1 MEKKI
6 NILVAEDEGI
16 IAKDIIQT
24 LVQLGYNVLDSV
36 RTGKDVIEKAGELK
50 PDLILMDIMLDDD
63 ISGIEATEIIQ
74 STLNIPVIYLTALA
88 DEETLNKAKITEP
101 FGYILKPFDER
112 SLNSTISMAL
122 YKYEISSK
130 LRERTIELEEEKK
143 KSDNLLH
150 NILPVEIVKE
160 LKENGLIAPREYKMV
175 TLLFTDFEGFTSLST
190 QMPPD
195 VLVNELNDIFKNF
208 DEIIDRYNLEKL
220 KTIGDSYVAAGG
232 LPKENETHAINLVSA
247 AIAMNE
253 FLNQRNLNSKFQW
266 KMRTGIHSGNVVA
279 GVIGRNKYTYDVWGN
294 TVNVASKME
303 RFCQPGR
310 INISSSTY
318 NLVKDHFECE
328 YHSDAEGLNNQI
340 MPMYFVNSKIRDMA
354 TINKLS

>member
-16 IAKDIIQT
+16 IARDIVET
-24 LVQLGYNVLDSV
+24 LRQLGYNVVDSV
-36 RTGKDVIEKAGELK
+36 RTGKDVIEKAKELK
-50 PDLILMDIMLDDD
+50 PNLILMDIMLDDD
-63 ISGIEATEIIQ
+63 ISGIDAAEIIQ

-112 SLNSTISMAL
+112 MINSTISMAL
-122 YKYEISSK
+122 YKHEISSN
-130 LRERTIELEEEKK
+130 LRERTMELEEEKK
-143 KSDNLLH
+143 KSDKLLH

-160 LKENGLIAPREYKMV
+160 LKEKGLIAPREYKMV

-195 VLVNELNDIFKNF
+195 VLVNELNDIFKHF

-232 LPKENETHAINLVSA
+232 LPKENKTHAIDLISA
-247 AIAMNE
+247 AVAMNE

-279 GVIGRNKYTYDVWGN
+279 GVIGKNKYTYDVWGN
-294 TVNVASKME
+294 TVNIASKME
-303 RFCQPGR
+303 RYCLPGK
-310 INISSSTY
+310 INISLATY

-328 YHSDAEGLNNQI
+328 YHSDAEPINREV
-340 MPMYFVNSKIRDMA
+340 MPMYFVNSKMRD
-354 TINKLS
+354 TVGVDNQS